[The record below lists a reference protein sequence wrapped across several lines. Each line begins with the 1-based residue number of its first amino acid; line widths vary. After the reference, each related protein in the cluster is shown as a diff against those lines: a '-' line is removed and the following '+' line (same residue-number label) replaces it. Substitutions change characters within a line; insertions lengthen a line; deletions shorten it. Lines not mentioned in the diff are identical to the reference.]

1 MTLMVFEN
9 VSKRVILKK
18 CILKMLFW
26 GEMFGRKYFLREHFE
41 NLFLKRIFW
50 GSNFKNI
57 FWDVTFDQTVLKMY
71 FLRKY

>member
-1 MTLMVFEN
+1 MGLMFFEN
-9 VSKRVILKK
+9 VSKRVILKN

-26 GEMFGRKYFLREHFE
+26 GEILKKYFLREHFE

-50 GSNFKNI
+50 GSNFKNN